1 MQRHRKYWPVM
12 FLVFVCGA
20 LALALPTLAQ
30 ASTPPALSGLTSPS
44 HPDSGTWYS
53 NANPTFSWSSSAAL
67 PAAFDGFADTLDQY
81 PTSVPSTI
89 LTAPDFFG
97 AQQTFAVGGGPVA
110 VAVTDL
116 GNGHPDLVV
125 ANHLDNTVSV
135 LLGNGDGTFAAQK
148 TYDVGGGPEGLAIAD
163 LGNGHP
169 DLVVANNTDKTV
181 SVLLGNGDGTFQAQ
195 QTYAVGS
202 GPEGLAVADLGNGHP
217 DLVVVNHLDNTV
229 SVLLGNGDGTFEP
242 QVTYAVGTGPYRV
255 AVADFGNGHPDLAVT
270 NFSDNTISVLLGDGS
285 GAFAAQQTYTVGS
298 GPVGIVA
305 ADLNGDTK
313 ADLAV
318 TNLQG
323 GTVSVLLGNGDGTF
337 APQQTYPVR
346 GGTEPWGIAVAD
358 LGNGHPDLA
367 VTDHNDA
374 VGNGALSVLFGD
386 GTGAF
391 PTQQDY
397 TVGGAP
403 VGVSAADLTGDGQS
417 DLAVT
422 NYNDGTVGILPFQT
436 GATSFTTSF
445 AGKAD
450 GIWYFHVC
458 AVDDLGVAGP
468 TSTYKVQIDTT
479 PPVTTSGGLS
489 LTADAGWTNTAAT
502 VTLSAS
508 DALSGV
514 SATYY
519 KIDSGSRQTYASQF
533 SVSDPGSHKVT
544 YWSTD
549 NAGNVESSHIGY
561 VNIDTTAPVTTA
573 SGLSATAAPAWSRNP
588 TVSLTASDALSGVA
602 ATYYKI
608 DSGSQQTYSGSFK
621 LADGAH
627 KVIYWSVDKAGNV
640 EATHTGYAAIDTV
653 GPTTFT
659 KAASGHAGKAIAL
672 KYLIRDNLSHQ
683 AKDVMLVIRNSHR
696 AVVKRFSLGRKN
708 VSTCY
713 LVKWT
718 PKAKGTYTY
727 TVTASDLAGNRQS
740 KAGSAKITI
749 S

>member
-1 MQRHRKYWPVM
+1 M

-20 LALALPTLAQ
+20 LALALPALAR
-30 ASTPPALSGLTSPS
+30 ASTPPAVSGLTSPS

-53 NANPTFSWSSSAAL
+53 NANPTFSWNSSAAL
-67 PAAFDGFADTLDQY
+67 PAAFDGFACALDQY

-110 VAVTDL
+110 VAVADL
-116 GNGHPDLVV
+116 GNGHPDLVAV
-125 ANHLDNTVSV
+125 NHLDNTVSV
-135 LLGNGDGTFAAQK
+135 LLGNGDGTFAAQQ

-169 DLVVANNTDKTV
+169 DLVVANYNDGTV
-181 SVLLGNGDGTFQAQ
+181 SVLLGNGTGTSFATQT
-195 QTYAVGS
+195 TYAVGS
-202 GPEGLAVADLGNGHP
+202 GPEGVAVADLGNGHP
-217 DLVVVNHLDNTV
+217 DIVVVNHNSNNV
-229 SVLLGNGDGTFEP
+229 SVLLGNGTGTSFAT
-242 QVTYAVGTGPYRV
+242 QTTYAVGSGPYRV
-255 AVADFGNGHPDLAVT
+255 AIANFNGYPDLAVT
-270 NFSDNTISVLLGDGS
+270 NFSDNTISVLLGNGTGTS
-285 GAFAAQQTYTVGS
+285 FATQTTYAVGS
-298 GPVGIVA
+298 GPVGIAA
-305 ADLNGDTK
+305 ADLNGDGK

-337 APQQTYPVR
+337 AAQQTYPVR
-346 GGTEPWGIAVAD
+346 GGSEPWGIAVAD

-374 VGNGALSVLFGD
+374 VGNGALSVLYGD

-391 PTQQDY
+391 ATQQDY

-403 VGVSAADLTGDGQS
+403 VGVTAADLNDDGEL

-422 NYNDGTVGILPFQT
+422 NYNDGTVGVLPFQT
-436 GATSFTTSF
+436 GATSFTASF

-468 TSTYKVQIDTT
+468 TSTYEVKIDTT
-479 PPVTTSGGLS
+479 PPVTTSSGLS

-502 VTLSAS
+502 VTLTPS

-519 KIDSGSRQTYASQF
+519 TIDSGSRQTYASHF

-573 SGLSATAAPAWSRNP
+573 SGLSATAGPAWSRNA
-588 TVSLTASDALSGVA
+588 TVSLSANDALSGVA
-602 ATYYKI
+602 ATYYAI
-608 DSGSQQTYSGSFK
+608 DSGSRQTYSGSFK

-627 KVIYWSVDKAGNV
+627 TVIYWSVDKAGNV
-640 EATHTGYAAIDTV
+640 EATHTGYADIDTV

-683 AKDVMLVIRNSHR
+683 AKDVVLVIRNSHR
-696 AVVKRFSLGRKN
+696 TVVKRFSLGTKN
-708 VSTCY
+708 VSTWY
-713 LVKWT
+713 QVKWT

-727 TVTASDLAGNRQS
+727 TVTASDLAGNSQS
-740 KAGSAKITI
+740 RAGSAKITI